1 MKALLLFERL
11 SALVPLRLLALWSWW
26 LSWVWWTVLPVRKKL
41 AVQNLSL
48 AFPDAPAGPTLR
60 RMMDNL
66 VLGYLEFARGL
77 HTDDLAL
84 EVVGLEQVRAQLA
97 TGKGAVLLAGHTGS
111 WDFCVNQLA
120 RQEGLRITALIRE
133 PSDERVAAWLR
144 HAREGYGLRTLKG
157 DKGVFE
163 KLLKL
168 LDDGELVIFHEDQR
182 FNDGIPVP
190 FLGRDAYSMQAAAVA
205 SKIARVPV
213 FGCGNE
219 RLGPGRHRLTVHR
232 TLEMARKTEVAVAT
246 CQAFLGELV
255 TAAPHNWLWL
265 HDRWRKP

>member
-1 MKALLLFERL
+1 MKGLLLFERL
-11 SALVPLRLLALWSWW
+11 CALVPLRLMAWWSWW
-26 LSWVWWTVLPVRKKL
+26 LSWVWWVALPVRKAL
-41 AVQNLSL
+41 AVRNLGL
-48 AFPDAPAGPTLR
+48 AFPDAAPGPTLR

-66 VLGYLEFARGL
+66 VLGYLELARGL
-77 HTDDLAL
+77 HRDDVEL
-84 EVVGLEQVRAQLA
+84 EVVGLDAVREQLA

-111 WDFCVNQLA
+111 WDVCVNQLA
-120 RQEGLRITALIRE
+120 RQEDLPLTALIRE
-133 PSDERVAAWLR
+133 PSNEVVAAWLR
-144 HAREGYGLRTLKG
+144 HARTAYGLRTLTG

-168 LDDGELVIFHEDQR
+168 LEDGELVIFHEDQR

-232 TLEMARKTEVAVAT
+232 RLEMARKTEEAVAT
-246 CQAFLGELV
+246 CQGFLGELV
-255 TAAPHNWLWL
+255 TSAPHNWLWL